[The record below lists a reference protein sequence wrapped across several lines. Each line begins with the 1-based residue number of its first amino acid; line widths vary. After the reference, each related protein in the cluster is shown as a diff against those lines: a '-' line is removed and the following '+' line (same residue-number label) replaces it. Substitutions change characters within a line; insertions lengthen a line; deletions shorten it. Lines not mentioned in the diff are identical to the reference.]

1 MKAVVYNR
9 FGSPDVLQIQDVEK
23 PIPRDDEVLI
33 RVHAASV
40 NPLDWHFMR
49 GTPYLGRLLFGI
61 RKPRIP
67 RLGADVAGVVE
78 AVGRNVTGFQ
88 SGDAVFGTCSG
99 AFAEYACTKESTL
112 VKKPGNVTF
121 EQAASI
127 PVAALTALQG
137 LRDKG
142 RVQPGQKVLI
152 NGAGGGVGTFAVQIA
167 KWLGAE
173 VTGVC
178 STTKVDLVRS
188 IGADRVIDYTRED
201 FTGGGQHY
209 DVILDCYANHSL
221 SAIRRVLNRR
231 GIYLMVGGPGGD
243 WIDPLSALFKALLLS
258 RFVSQNLSMFLAKPN
273 SNDMRIIGELIETG
287 KVRPVIDR
295 RYTLSDVPAAIRY
308 LEEGHARGKVVIT
321 ING

>member
-1 MKAVVYNR
+1 MKAVVYHR
-9 FGSPDVLQIQDVEK
+9 FGSPDVLQIRDVEK
-23 PIPRDDEVLI
+23 PIPKDNEVLI
-33 RVHAASV
+33 RIHAASV

-49 GTPYLGRLLFGI
+49 CTPYLGRVLFGI
-61 RKPRIP
+61 RKPRVP
-67 RLGADVAGVVE
+67 RLGVDVAGVVE
-78 AVGRNVTGFQ
+78 AVGRKVTGFQ
-88 SGDAVFGTCSG
+88 PGDAVFGTCNG

-121 EQAASI
+121 EQAATT

-142 RVQPGQKVLI
+142 KVQPGQTVLI

-188 IGADRVIDYTRED
+188 LGADRVIDYTRED
-201 FTGGGQHY
+201 FTTGGLHY
-209 DVILDCYANHSL
+209 DVIFDCAAHHSL

-231 GIYLMVGGPGGD
+231 GIYLIVGGPSGD
-243 WIDPLSALFKALLLS
+243 WIDPLPVLFKALLLS
-258 RFVSQNLSMFLAKPN
+258 RFVSQNFSMFLAK
-273 SNDMRIIGELIETG
+273 
-287 KVRPVIDR
+287 
-295 RYTLSDVPAAIRY
+295 
-308 LEEGHARGKVVIT
+308 
-321 ING
+321 